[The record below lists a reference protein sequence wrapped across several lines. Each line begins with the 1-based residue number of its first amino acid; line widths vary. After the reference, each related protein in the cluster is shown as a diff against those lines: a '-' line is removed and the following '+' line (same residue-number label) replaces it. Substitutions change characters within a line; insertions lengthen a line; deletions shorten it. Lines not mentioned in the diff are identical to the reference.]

1 MQTNK
6 LRASA
11 VAWILLVPLF
21 MGLFF
26 IGGSNA
32 MDPPVLDETSW
43 TKGIIDQ
50 SSDVKNIVSQD
61 TDSNGYLYVSYYD
74 NIGQNLMFATNS
86 GGVWTTEIVDN
97 SDGINGQYNS
107 IAVGGDGTVH
117 ICYYDY
123 ADDCLRYAVK
133 STGVWAISVVGVDD
147 SVGKY
152 NSMVLDEDGN
162 AHIVYQDAHD
172 EVMKYANNVGGTW
185 QISTLYGFNVYATAL
200 TITDDGILNT
210 AFVGQNGKIN
220 YARLV
225 AGNWTMPEIVDDAPG
240 ISPGVD
246 IDVVDGKIC
255 VAYSSAAKGLKFAVR
270 NDLNDWAKED
280 VDSTSSTVSWVSL
293 DVDSLDR
300 VHITYYSFPSLNYA
314 KFDGVWSLSMVDEN
328 GGKCSSIVSDPND
341 KQHVVYI
348 DAETVTSHLSYMT
361 NSGARWI
368 SEVVDEGGDLDKV
381 SSIVLDDDGN
391 VHIAYFDDYEA
402 NNTTRGRLCYANDMD
417 GWNVTVVDDSTAMT
431 GLNPSIALDSA
442 GWVHIAYFDNSVGQ
456 KVLKY
461 VNNEGGNWSVPII
474 LLPGTADV
482 GRFSAIAV
490 DGEGTVHIAYYY
502 QGSKDLMY
510 SNNRQGFWVP
520 ESIDNSHS
528 VEGRVSLALNSS
540 GMPQVAYYND
550 DGLMYA
556 KRNATSW
563 GSTMLDANN
572 ELGGGISLF
581 IDAQDQSYITYHN
594 EDLTLLKYINNVG
607 GEWNN
612 ATIIASD
619 GDVGADSA
627 ISVDQNGD
635 EHIAYV
641 ESTGDGTLNYVE
653 RRSGI
658 WMFQSVDVEGCGDR
672 ISMAMDA
679 MGRAHVSY
687 FDPVN
692 KDLRYATV
700 VSVPSAPT
708 NLTVESEDG
717 RLELSWQA
725 PTNDGGSNITGYR
738 IYWSNSTGGPFNLL
752 AEVEADVTEYSHTGL
767 TNGVTI
773 HYRVRSVNSEGNS
786 PYSNDGAG
794 TPCVLP
800 GAPNVDAE
808 GKDKAVVLDWDAPDN
823 GGAAIE
829 KYNIYRKNETG
840 VYHLIATVDGGVT
853 YYKDTGLE
861 NGKEYFYYVTAVNP
875 AGEGPESDPV
885 SATPDEG
892 MDTMLIIVIVI
903 VVLAAV
909 GVGVFF
915 FLKKSGR
922 I

>member
-43 TKGIIDQ
+43 TKGVIDQ
-50 SSDVKNIVSQD
+50 SSDVKYIVSQD
-61 TDSNGYLYVSYYD
+61 IDSNGYLYVSYYD

-86 GGVWTTEIVDN
+86 GGTWTTEIVDD
-97 SDGINGQYNS
+97 SDGINGQYSS
-107 IAVGGDGTVH
+107 IAVSDDGTVH

-123 ADDCLRYAVK
+123 ADDCLKYAVK
-133 STGVWAISVVGVDD
+133 STGAWAISVVGVDD

-152 NSMVLDEDGN
+152 NSMVLDDDGN
-162 AHIVYQDAHD
+162 AHIVYLDAHD
-172 EVMKYANNVGGTW
+172 EVMKYANNIGGTW

-200 TITDDGILNT
+200 TITEDGVLNT

-220 YARLV
+220 FARLV
-225 AGNWTMPEIVDDAPG
+225 AGNWTTPETVDDAPG

-270 NDLNDWAKED
+270 NEPNVWATED
-280 VDSTSSTVSWVSL
+280 VDSTSNTVSWVSM

-314 KFDGVWSLSMVDEN
+314 KYDGVWSLSIVDEN

-348 DAETVTSHLSYMT
+348 GAETVTSHLSYMT

-368 SEVVDEGGDLDKV
+368 TEVVDEGGELDKT
-381 SSIVLDDDGN
+381 SSIALDSDGN

-402 NNTTRGRLCYANDMD
+402 DNATRGRLCYANDVN
-417 GWNVTVVDDSTAMT
+417 GWNVTVVDNSTAMT
-431 GLNPSIALDSA
+431 GLNPSIALDSE
-442 GWVHIAYFDNSVGQ
+442 GWVHIAYFDDTVGQ

-461 VNNEGGNWSVPII
+461 VKNVGGNWSVPID
-474 LLPGTADV
+474 LLPGTDDV
-482 GRFSAIAV
+482 GMYSSIAV
-490 DGEGTVHIAYYY
+490 DGEGTVHIAFYD

-510 SNNRQGFWVP
+510 TNDRQGYWVP
-520 ESIDNSHS
+520 ESIDDSHT
-528 VEGRVSLALNSS
+528 VEGRVSLALDSS
-540 GMPQVAYYND
+540 GVPQVAYYSD
-550 DGLMYA
+550 DGLMFA

-563 GSTMLDANN
+563 DSNVIDANN

-581 IDAQDQSYITYHN
+581 VDAQDRSYITYHN
-594 EDLTLLKYINNVG
+594 EDLTLLKYANNIG
-607 GEWNN
+607 GAWNV
-612 ATIIASD
+612 TTIASE
-619 GDVGADSA
+619 GDVGVDSV
-627 ISVDQNGD
+627 ISVDQYGD

-687 FDPVN
+687 YDPDS
-692 KDLRYATV
+692 KDLLYATV
-700 VSVPSAPT
+700 VSVPSAPS
-708 NLTVESEDG
+708 NLTVDSEDG
-717 RLELSWQA
+717 RLDLSWQA
-725 PTNDGGSNITGYR
+725 PINDGGSDITGYR
-738 IYWSNSTGGPFNLL
+738 IYWSNTTDGHFTLL
-752 AEVEADVTEYSHTGL
+752 DEVAADVTEYSHMGL
-767 TNGVTI
+767 ANGVTI
-773 HYRVRSVNSEGNS
+773 NYRVRAVNSEGNS
-786 PYSNDGAG
+786 PYSNEVTG

-800 GAPNVDAE
+800 GAPDVSAKGE
-808 GKDKAVVLDWDAPDN
+808 DKAVVLDWDEPNN

-829 KYNIYRKNETG
+829 MYNIYRKNDTG
-840 VYHLIATVDGGVT
+840 VYLLIDTVEGDVT
-853 YYKDTGLE
+853 YYKDTGLT
-861 NGKEYFYYVTAVNP
+861 NGKEYSYIVRAVNP
-875 AGEGPESDPV
+875 AGLGPESDAV
-885 SATPDEG
+885 SATPNEG
-892 MDTMLIIVIVI
+892 MDMTIIIVIVI
-903 VVLAAV
+903 VVLAAAAV
-909 GVGVFF
+909 GVVF